1 MDKKDKIQVLYSIRN
16 TIFNEIDR
24 MSVVPDKVQ
33 RIIREGFQELNKY
46 YEDLGVSYSEIED
59 YIEGNYNE
67 TMANISNRSQND
79 RRGEYWGQINLFFD
93 KLEDKINNEE
103 EINKSDVERFKI
115 DDDSNQIA
123 LTIAGELEEKLKD
136 VKNRHNELM
145 STRGYSDNKIEEIN
159 YNVSTVIG
167 KYMEEKKLE
176 IADKYKKREKQL
188 TKSVI
193 EKVTNNIRL
202 FNNYIDISSVN
213 DFLKELENLN
223 KEVDIVL
230 QELNKISPE
239 QDSAKPDFKDR
250 INVTEQLP
258 YGKQRA
264 NSRNYVKESEKDE
277 EQQSTDDDI
286 LPDLFE

>member
-16 TIFNEIDR
+16 TIFNEIDC
-24 MSVVPDKVQ
+24 MPVVPDEVQ
-33 RIIREGFQELNKY
+33 KIIEEGFQNLNNY
-46 YEDLGVSYSEIED
+46 YASLGVNYSEIKD
-59 YIEGNYNE
+59 YINGNFNE

-79 RRGEYWGQINLFFD
+79 RRGEYWGQIKLFFN

-103 EINKSDVERFKI
+103 EIKQSDVKRFEI

>member
-24 MSVVPDKVQ
+24 MSVVPDEVQ
-33 RIIREGFQELNKY
+33 KIIKNGFQELNKY

-67 TMANISNRSQND
+67 TMANINNRSQND

-103 EINKSDVERFKI
+103 EIKQSDVERFEI

-136 VKNRHNELM
+136 VKNMHNRLM
-145 STRGYSDNKIEEIN
+145 STRGYSYNDIEEMN
-159 YNVSTVIG
+159 YNVSTVIE
-167 KYMEEKKLE
+167 KYMYKKDLE
-176 IADKYKKREKQL
+176 IAYIYKQREKQL
-188 TKSVI
+188 TNYVI
-193 EKVTNNIRL
+193 EEVTNNIRL

-213 DFLKELENLN
+213 DLLKELDNLN

-230 QELNKISPE
+230 QKLNEISPE
-239 QDSAKPDFKDR
+239 QDSAKTDFIDQ

-258 YGKQRA
+258 YEKQRE
-264 NSRNYVKESEKDE
+264 NSRDYVKKSEKE
-277 EQQSTDDDI
+277 KKQQSTDDI